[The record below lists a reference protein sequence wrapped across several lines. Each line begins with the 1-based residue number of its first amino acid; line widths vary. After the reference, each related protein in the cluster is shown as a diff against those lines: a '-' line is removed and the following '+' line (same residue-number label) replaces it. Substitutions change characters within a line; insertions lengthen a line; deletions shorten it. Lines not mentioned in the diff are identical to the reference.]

1 MTRKVNVYKYCV
13 VVEMINYMKKNNV
26 EYFNLVRY
34 RNWIRQEKLSTLYD
48 ELNRVIN
55 GNNAKKC
62 GPLISCTH
70 FLRKNGEAI
79 ELDFEIMVPIDKD
92 IPLTLEFCMCDKFY
106 IEKVLDIHVVTS
118 KLSLIHI

>member
-1 MTRKVNVYKYCV
+1 V

-55 GNNAKKC
+55 GNNAKNVA
-62 GPLISCTH
+62 H
-70 FLRKNGEAI
+70 
-79 ELDFEIMVPIDKD
+79 
-92 IPLTLEFCMCDKFY
+92 
-106 IEKVLDIHVVTS
+106 
-118 KLSLIHI
+118 

>member
-1 MTRKVNVYKYCV
+1 
-13 VVEMINYMKKNNV
+13 MINYMKKNNV

-70 FLRKNGEAI
+70 FLRKNRSEERRVGKECRSRWS
-79 ELDFEIMVPIDKD
+79 P
-92 IPLTLEFCMCDKFY
+92 Y
-106 IEKVLDIHVVTS
+106 H
-118 KLSLIHI
+118 

>member
-1 MTRKVNVYKYCV
+1 
-13 VVEMINYMKKNNV
+13 MINYMKKNNV

-106 IEKVLDIHVVTS
+106 IEKVLDIQ
-118 KLSLIHI
+118 

>member
-1 MTRKVNVYKYCV
+1 
-13 VVEMINYMKKNNV
+13 MINYMKKNNV

-62 GPLISCTH
+62 GPLSQ
-70 FLRKNGEAI
+70 N
-79 ELDFEIMVPIDKD
+79 P
-92 IPLTLEFCMCDKFY
+92 TL
-106 IEKVLDIHVVTS
+106 
-118 KLSLIHI
+118 

>member
-1 MTRKVNVYKYCV
+1 
-13 VVEMINYMKKNNV
+13 MINYMKKNNV

-118 KLSLIHI
+118 KFSFEKEMT